1 MLKLVGNCRVF
12 VNTFEKSVKV
22 KGKAKKV
29 DKTTY
34 SCCIKSND
42 DETLYAN
49 LYFANGSGFEDIE
62 SGDRIEVVDAFII
75 GNRAYRDNAYLAI
88 YVNAFEFVLEE
99 ETEKPASKKP
109 AKKVKVVEPDEDE
122 DAEEDLKPNLKKVN
136 PPTKIAPAKGVK
148 SKIVKTKNKIA
159 DLLAYGYTMDDIDA
173 MSNDEFETAYG
184 QYYGHYLEENV

>member
-22 KGKAKKV
+22 KGKVKKV

-109 AKKVKVVEPDEDE
+109 AKRVKVVEPDEDE
-122 DAEEDLKPNLKKVN
+122 DAEDLKPNLKKVN
-136 PPTKIAPAKGVK
+136 PATKIPPAKGVK

-184 QYYGHYLEENV
+184 QYYGQYLEENV

>member
-12 VNTFEKSVKV
+12 VNTFETSVKV
-22 KGKAKKV
+22 KGKTKKGN
-29 DKTTY
+29 KRTY
-34 SCCIKSND
+34 SCCIKSNN

-49 LYFANGSGFEDIE
+49 LYFANGTGFEDIE

-99 ETEKPASKKP
+99 ETEKPTSKKP

-122 DAEEDLKPNLKKVN
+122 DAEEYLKPNLKKVN
-136 PPTKIAPAKGVK
+136 PATKIAPAKVVN
-148 SKIVKTKNKIA
+148 SKIVKTKSKIA

-173 MSNDEFETAYG
+173 MSNAEFETAYV
-184 QYYGHYLEENV
+184 QYYGQYLEENV

>member
-109 AKKVKVVEPDEDE
+109 AKRVKVVEPDEDE

-136 PPTKIAPAKGVK
+136 PATKIAPAKGVK

-184 QYYGHYLEENV
+184 QYYGQYLEENV